1 MDIRSEIDRF
11 RNEWNNSSSCIRIH
25 TSGSTGEPKDILLP
39 KKLMRNSALRTI
51 DFFGITPESHLH
63 LILSPEYIAGK
74 MMILRSMISSCIL
87 TYENPSNDPR
97 LNEDSVDLIAAVPSQ
112 VRKIIENKRFD
123 RQRTRLLI
131 GGSAIPLSTRRMI
144 AGSGIEAYESYG
156 MTETASHVALRK
168 ITSDPDVP
176 FTLLK
181 GIKASADNDGALHLK
196 SEDFDLHT
204 TDIVEM
210 TGTNSFRYLGRKDMA
225 IVCGGLKIHPELLEN
240 KLSALFSE
248 MLPEGSFAVTPV
260 PDDKWGEIPVL
271 AIEKASFADGIS
283 ERLQQSASW
292 KELGY
297 SRPKKIIVIGEIPL
311 TGNGKINRRLLR
323 ESVAHPRK

>member
-11 RNEWNNSSSCIRIH
+11 RNEWDGSSSCIRIH
-25 TSGSTGEPKDILLP
+25 TSGSTGKPKDILLP

-74 MMILRSMISSCIL
+74 MMILRSMISGCVL
-87 TYENPSNDPR
+87 TCENPSNDPS
-97 LNEDSVDLIAAVPSQ
+97 LNENAIDLIAAVPSQ
-112 VRKIIENKRFD
+112 VRQIIENNRFD

-131 GGSAIPLSTRRMI
+131 GGSAIPLSTRQLI
-144 AGSGIEAYESYG
+144 AEEGINAYESYG

-168 ITSDPDVP
+168 ITSDPDMP

-181 GIKASADNDGALHLK
+181 GITASAGNDGSLHLE
-196 SEDFDLHT
+196 SADFDLHT

-210 TGTNSFRYLGRKDMA
+210 TGPDSFRYLGRKDMA
-225 IVCGGLKIHPELLEN
+225 IVCGGLKIHPEQLEN
-240 KLSALFSE
+240 KLSALFPT
-248 MLPEGSFAVTPV
+248 MLSEGSFAVTSL

-297 SRPKKIIVIGEIPL
+297 SRPKKISVIGEIPL
-311 TGNGKINRRLLR
+311 TGNGKINRPLLR
-323 ESVAHPRK
+323 ERVAQLLK